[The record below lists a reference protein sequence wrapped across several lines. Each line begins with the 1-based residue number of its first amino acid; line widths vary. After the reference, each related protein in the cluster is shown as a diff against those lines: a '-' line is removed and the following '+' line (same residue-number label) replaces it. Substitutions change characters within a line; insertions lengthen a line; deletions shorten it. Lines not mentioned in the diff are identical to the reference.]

1 MSAPVDEAVYATLAD
16 SGTAFRSDSGQWIY
30 NWKTPSGGG
39 NYWRIGVR
47 LDDGQTYPVNIGL
60 R

>member
-1 MSAPVDEAVYATLAD
+1 MNETAYAASPD
-16 SGTAFRSDSGQWIY
+16 SGSDYRYDATAQQWIY
-30 NWKTPSGGG
+30 NWKTGSTAG

-47 LDDGQTYPVNIGL
+47 LDDGQTYYVNIGL